1 MTTAG
6 LGSRLR
12 KPVLNALFAGE
23 GNLKRPIILFVAV
36 SLFCGVH
43 RTAAQTPDGAGDA
56 ASAVL
61 PEAAEPGGPDA
72 GRESERGYLL
82 GEDGAAPESG
92 GGVSSVWVVF
102 RTVIALALAAAAV
115 YGVVYFLKRGK
126 TGDIPDDTYLKV
138 LARTPINI
146 KTAAAVIAVGGKAW
160 LVGLSDANVSAIS
173 EITDK
178 ETVDAMLLAYSERAA
193 PPNNAANFTSLL
205 RRFAGGRGGQRKT
218 REAAVTPADIQ
229 QPVNLQRNR
238 ERLKNL

>member
-1 MTTAG
+1 M
-6 LGSRLR
+6 
-12 KPVLNALFAGE
+12 FAGR
-23 GNLKRPIILFVAV
+23 GNLKHPIILFVAV
-36 SLFCGVH
+36 ILLCGVH
-43 RTAAQTPDGAGDA
+43 WAAAQGVDGADQSAGERDGL
-56 ASAVL
+56 ASPGAEGAGTER
-61 PEAAEPGGPDA
+61 EAERAYLWGEGG
-72 GRESERGYLL
+72 S
-82 GEDGAAPESG
+82 APESG

-102 RTVIALALAAAAV
+102 RTVIVLALAAAAI
-115 YGVVYFLKRGK
+115 YGIVYFLKRGK
-126 TGDIPDDTYLKV
+126 TGELPDDTYLKV

-146 KTAAAVIAVGGKAW
+146 KTAAAVIAVGGRAW

-205 RRFAGGRGGQRKT
+205 RRFAGGGRT
-218 REAAVTPADIQ
+218 REAAVTPADISVDTS